1 MRTLRPTGRGPRSDR
16 ILTGHQLM
24 TGEIVPTWMR
34 RAPQPGDR
42 PPAPGALAVV
52 QGFANTHFDLEGDF
66 GADVLH
72 SPEALAG
79 WLLAAGLL
87 AGAAR
92 LEQADLERALEL
104 RTGLRALAAAPD
116 SEAGRRGRECLDA
129 LAAQAP
135 IQLRFTAPT
144 PMLSGVPGA
153 GFPGAVGALLAIC
166 AQAMLDGRWSRLK
179 VCPGH
184 HCGWLFYDHSRN
196 RSGRWCSMSVCGG
209 REKAR
214 AHYRR
219 QRGA

>member
-1 MRTLRPTGRGPRSDR
+1 
-16 ILTGHQLM
+16 M

-42 PPAPGALAVV
+42 PPAPGALALV
-52 QGFANTHFDLEGDF
+52 QGFANTHFALEGDF
-66 GADVLH
+66 GADLLR

-79 WLLAAGLL
+79 WLAGAGLL
-87 AGAAR
+87 AGEVG
-92 LEQADLERALEL
+92 LEPADLERALEL
-104 RTGLRALAAAPD
+104 RTALRALAADPD
-116 SEAGRRGRECLDA
+116 GETARWARERLDA
-129 LAAQAP
+129 LAAQAL
-135 IQLRFTAPT
+135 IQLRFRAPI
-144 PMLSGVPGA
+144 PVLSGVSGA
-153 GFPGAVGALLAIC
+153 GFPGAVGALLAIS

>member
-1 MRTLRPTGRGPRSDR
+1 
-16 ILTGHQLM
+16 M
-24 TGEIVPTWMR
+24 TGERVSTWTR
-34 RAPQPGDR
+34 LAPQPGER
-42 PPAPGALAVV
+42 RPAPGALALV
-52 QGFANTHFDLEGDF
+52 QGFANTHFDLEHEF
-66 GADVLH
+66 GTDVLR
-72 SPEALAG
+72 SPEALAA
-79 WLLAAGLL
+79 WLHRAELLASDT
-87 AGAAR
+87 R
-92 LEQADLERALEL
+92 LGPVDLERGLEL
-104 RTGLRALAAAPD
+104 RAGLREAARAPPH
-116 SEAGRRGRECLDA
+116 SEAARRGRERLDA

-135 IQLRFTAPT
+135 IQLRFTTPT
-144 PMLSGVPGA
+144 PELSGATGA
-153 GFPGAVGALLAIC
+153 GFPGAVAALLAIS